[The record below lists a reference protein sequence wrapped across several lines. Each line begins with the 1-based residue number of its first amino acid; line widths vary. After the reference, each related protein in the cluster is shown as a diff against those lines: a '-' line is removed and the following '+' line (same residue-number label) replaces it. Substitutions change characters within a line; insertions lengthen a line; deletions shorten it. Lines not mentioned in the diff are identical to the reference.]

1 MVGKAWSRMR
11 NQKFKE
17 LHVHWFG
24 LNPRQCLV
32 DTATCLLPLIWV
44 SSLHLFS
51 ITLSIGKAWVVYLG
65 SLLLQMQMPR
75 LNNLAIAQNWE
86 QAAAA
91 SAASCVSVLS
101 ITIPNPPVVHCTI
114 PYVATLS
121 TIPYHSIL
129 YQTALYLSCP
139 CWSDLLTNHFAS
151 QQRSRGAFLLVNSFT
166 LNMCLIW

>member
-24 LNPRQCLV
+24 FNPRQCLV

-101 ITIPNPPVVHCTI
+101 I
-114 PYVATLS
+114 
-121 TIPYHSIL
+121 L
-129 YQTALYLSCP
+129 YQTLPYCTRCTVPYHMLP
-139 CWSDLLTNHFAS
+139 
-151 QQRSRGAFLLVNSFT
+151 LLVPYHTNPYYTKPHYTCPVHVGRTYWQITSH
-166 LNMCLIW
+166 LNNGAGVHFYW